1 MISCV
6 SLGAGRGG
14 RLLLPRPWGTFGAG
28 EVAPFSLALGAPLG
42 LGLGEPLGLGQGWKR
57 GDTDDFGT
65 DLRVIP
71 RGRGWILHL
80 RRKIFSFVV
89 SVLFRGKCVQLWS
102 MFSEVFLVRI
112 WLVLGI

>member
-1 MISCV
+1 M
-6 SLGAGRGG
+6 
-14 RLLLPRPWGTFGAG
+14 
-28 EVAPFSLALGAPLG
+28 VAPFSLGLGVPLG
-42 LGLGEPLGLGQGWKR
+42 WGRGWKR
-57 GDTDDFGT
+57 DDMDDFGT

-71 RGRGWILHL
+71 RERGGILHC

-102 MFSEVFLVRI
+102 MFSEVFLGKI